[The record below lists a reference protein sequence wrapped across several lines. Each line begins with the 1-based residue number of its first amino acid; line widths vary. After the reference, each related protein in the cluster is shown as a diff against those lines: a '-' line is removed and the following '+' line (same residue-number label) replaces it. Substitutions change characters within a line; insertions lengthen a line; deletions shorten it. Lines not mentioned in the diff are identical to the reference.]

1 MTSNVGNCPR
11 KILYFVK
18 MFRWIFIGMLLMG
31 FMDASGQETIDLVTV
46 SGRYGVPSVYQ
57 QIPGQAT
64 ESAFLANAKLPL
76 QFSENTIWLN
86 NLTYNYS
93 QINHNPAALGVEI
106 PQTRL
111 HGFILQTGLVQRF
124 DKKRAVQ
131 LLFVP
136 RFMSDLQTP
145 GADAWQFGAIGL
157 YEHRFNEK
165 LRLRF
170 GAMYNQEMSGP
181 LLVPLIDV
189 LWKMSDR
196 WSITGLLPIYGKVKY
211 QANERFST
219 GLAYFGLIT
228 SYALSEPFAGDTYME
243 RTSIDF
249 TLFGRWRAFGNI
261 HVEGRLGYAIDRNY
275 EQYLKAENIDLR
287 VSILKIGDNRGEPL
301 NTTFRDGPIA
311 ELRLVYNL
319 PID

>member
-1 MTSNVGNCPR
+1 
-11 KILYFVK
+11 
-18 MFRWIFIGMLLMG
+18 MFRWLSIGVLLLG
-31 FMDASGQETIDLVTV
+31 LTDACGQESIDLVTV
-46 SGRYGVPSVYQ
+46 SGRYGLPTAYH
-57 QIPGQAT
+57 QIPGKAT
-64 ESAFLANAKLPL
+64 ESSLLANAKLPL
-76 QFSENTIWLN
+76 VFSDNTIWFN
-86 NLTYNYS
+86 NLTYTFS
-93 QINHNPAALGVEI
+93 QVDHSPTEQGVSI

-111 HGFILQTGLVQRF
+111 HGFILQTGLVQRL
-124 DKKRAVQ
+124 DEKRAVQ

-145 GADAWQFGAIGL
+145 GAEAWQFGAIGL
-157 YEHRFNEK
+157 YEHRFNEN

-189 LWKMSDR
+189 LWQLNNR
-196 WSITGLLPIYGKVKY
+196 WSISGLLPIYGKVKY
-211 QANERFST
+211 QASDRFST

-249 TLFGRWRAFGNI
+249 TIFGRWKAFGNL
-261 HVEGRLGYAIDRNY
+261 HVEGRVGYAIDRNY
-275 EQYLKAENIDLR
+275 EQYHNSENIDLR
-287 VSILKIGDNRGEPL
+287 VSILKIGDNRSEPA
-301 NTTFRDGPIA
+301 NVTFRDGPIA

-319 PID
+319 PITTD

>member
-1 MTSNVGNCPR
+1 MTYLVTA
-11 KILYFVK
+11 
-18 MFRWIFIGMLLMG
+18 MLRCITFLFAICG
-31 FMDASGQETIDLVTV
+31 ATAFAQESIDLISV
-46 SGRYGVPSVYQ
+46 SGRYAVPTAYHD
-57 QIPGQAT
+57 IPGQAT
-64 ESAFLANAKLPL
+64 ESGMMTNIKLPL
-76 QFSENTIWLN
+76 EFSEKSIWFSN
-86 NLTYNYS
+86 MTYTYS
-93 QINHNPAALGVEI
+93 QVDHRPAAEGVDILE
-106 PQTRL
+106 TAL
-111 HGFILQTGLVQRF
+111 HGFILQTGLVQRL
-124 DKKRAVQ
+124 DEKRAFQ

-136 RFMSDLQTP
+136 RYMSDMQTP

-189 LWKMSDR
+189 LWQMSDR

-211 QANERFST
+211 QASERFSA

-249 TLFGRWRAFGNI
+249 SLFGRWKAMGNI
-261 HVEGRLGYAIDRNY
+261 HLEGRVGYAIDRNY
-275 EQYLKAENIDLR
+275 EQYYNSENIDLR

-301 NTTFRDGPIA
+301 NVSFRDGPMA

-319 PID
+319 PLD